1 PALDRGSRDQ
11 EPLRAGRVGG
21 WMNCGVGKAKRA
33 HHLSEI
39 VDVHG
44 GHAALC
50 PPYGPSLAAAPCNH
64 ATSPD
69 MIPWE
74 KLDTARIPGTDD
86 ELRLMRRG
94 KECSIMLGTN
104 ELMNSRLSGSEAA
117 LATLAAKKIE
127 QVAKPH
133 MLIGGLGMGFTLRA
147 ALGALDSNAKIVVV
161 ELVPAVVA
169 WARGPMA
176 AIFGDSLG
184 DPRVSIR
191 EADVTEIIRA
201 HRSKFDAILLDV
213 DNGPE
218 GLTRKAND
226 ALYSSTGLKAAYT
239 ALRPGGVL
247 AVWSSGPNPVF
258 AKRLHSASFEVN
270 EVNVRATGKGGGA
283 RHVIWIAMKV

>member
-1 PALDRGSRDQ
+1 
-11 EPLRAGRVGG
+11 
-21 WMNCGVGKAKRA
+21 
-33 HHLSEI
+33 
-39 VDVHG
+39 
-44 GHAALC
+44 
-50 PPYGPSLAAAPCNH
+50 
-64 ATSPD
+64 

-74 KLDTARIPGTDD
+74 KIDTAKIPGSDE

-94 KECSIMLGTN
+94 KEFSIKLGSN
-104 ELMNSRLSGSEAA
+104 ELMNSRLSGSEEA

-127 QVAKPH
+127 KVASPRV
-133 MLIGGLGMGFTLRA
+133 LIGGLGMGFTLRA
-147 ALGALDSNAKIVVV
+147 ALAAFGSKARIVQA

-176 AIFGDSLG
+176 EIFGDSLA
-184 DPRVSIR
+184 DPRVNIR
-191 EADVTEIIRA
+191 EADVTEIIRS

-247 AVWSSGPNPVF
+247 AVWSSGPNPAF
-258 AKRLHSASFEVN
+258 AKRLRGASFEVN

-283 RHVIWIAMKV
+283 RHVIWIATKV